1 MPDGTGGW
9 TTRIRQRPPV
19 EAWNAEMSL
28 LTGTAAAS
36 LMLEAGVGVLRTLPA
51 PEPSAVDQLRRTAA
65 TLGIAWPDG
74 ASPAQV
80 LSGLPLDTGPALA
93 LRRAA
98 SALLRGAGYA
108 AFDRAAGTAPPA
120 DPGHGGIGAPYAH
133 VTAPLRRLVDRFA
146 TEVCLA
152 VTAGAALPEWLAAAL
167 PALPSVMAES
177 DALAGKVERACVDR
191 TEAALLA
198 ARVGAEFDAV
208 VLRASGPDDEPG
220 EVFVADPPVLARGT
234 GVPRAGE
241 RVRVR
246 LVEADPATGRI
257 AFGS

>member
-1 MPDGTGGW
+1 M
-9 TTRIRQRPPV
+9 
-19 EAWNAEMSL
+19 
-28 LTGTAAAS
+28 
-36 LMLEAGVGVLRTLPA
+36 
-51 PEPSAVDQLRRTAA
+51 
-65 TLGIAWPDG
+65 
-74 ASPAQV
+74 
-80 LSGLPLDTGPALA
+80 
-93 LRRAA
+93 
-98 SALLRGAGYA
+98 
-108 AFDRAAGTAPPA
+108 
-120 DPGHGGIGAPYAH
+120 
-133 VTAPLRRLVDRFA
+133 DRFA

-152 VTAGAALPEWLAAAL
+152 VTAGATLPEWLAAAL

-198 ARVGAEFDAV
+198 PRVGAEFDAV

-241 RVRVR
+241 VVRVR

-257 AFGS
+257 AFCSRKRVLQHPLPRTT